1 VSSFRTSQPEVW
13 CRGLVQVLLAHKGG
27 LTGSM
32 PAMHAADVVRGMTD
46 GLTQIA
52 GIIRDANR

>member
-1 VSSFRTSQPEVW
+1 MTQLESSLFDEV
-13 CRGLVQVLLAHKGG
+13 
-27 LTGSM
+27 
-32 PAMHAADVVRGMTD
+32 ADVVRGMTD